1 MTKSKQMT
9 MSKMNTYQAPRVLQD
24 LPLELESEILAG
36 SVSEKTTVKTTGQ
49 KVEEYNFAETSFNQV
64 WE

>member
-1 MTKSKQMT
+1 
-9 MSKMNTYQAPRVLQD
+9 MSKMNTYQTPRVLQD

-36 SVSEKTTVKTTGQ
+36 SVSEKTTVKSTGQ
-49 KVEEYNFAETSFNQV
+49 EVEEYDFSTTSFNQD